1 MFKLKS
7 MKKIWIAMLAMC
19 SGLAA
24 VAQVKEGTVVYEMKV
39 NMHKRLPP
47 EAEQFKAMIPEFRT
61 SKTQLQFNTT
71 QSLYKAL
78 PDETAEMPTAGD
90 GGGRRMNFMMGGGNT
105 NDETFRDYDKE
116 LIVESRELGPKKY
129 LIDDTLRP
137 MKWKL
142 ETDTMTINGFLCY
155 KATASTTG
163 FGVGMR
169 FGGGGGGQRPAG
181 DSARNGGQRPAGDSA
196 RGGGNQQP
204 RNNIPTTQKVE
215 AWFTQDIETSAGPD
229 SYFGLPGLIMKVVVD
244 DGTIVYSTLS
254 IDTQSKLNVKAPTS
268 GKKITR
274 EEYRKLMQQQFQG
287 MRPPGSGGG
296 TGTGGQRIIITQ

>member
-1 MFKLKS
+1 
-7 MKKIWIAMLAMC
+7 MLAMC
-19 SGLAA
+19 TGLAA

-61 SKTQLQFNTT
+61 SKTQLQFNAT

-90 GGGRRMNFMMGGGNT
+90 GGGRRMGFMMGGGNT

-155 KATASTTG
+155 KATAITTG
-163 FGVGMR
+163 FGMGMR

-181 DSARNGGQRPAGDSA
+181 DSARSGSRGDSTRNGA
-196 RGGGNQQP
+196 AQQP
-204 RNNIPTTQKVE
+204 RSSIPATQKVE

-244 DGTIVYSTLS
+244 EGTIVYTTLS
-254 IDTQSKLNVKAPTS
+254 VDTQSKLNVKAPTS

-274 EEYRKLMQQQFQG
+274 EEYRKMQQQQFQG

-296 TGTGGQRIIITQ
+296 AGGQRIIVTQ

>member
-1 MFKLKS
+1 
-7 MKKIWIAMLAMC
+7 MKKIWIAALIMS
-19 SGLAA
+19 SGVAA

-61 SKTQLQFNTT
+61 TKTQLQFNST

-105 NDETFRDYDKE
+105 NDETFRDYEKE

-137 MKWKL
+137 LKWKL

-155 KATASTTG
+155 KATTTTSS
-163 FGVGMR
+163 FGMGGGMR
-169 FGGGGGGQRPAG
+169 FGGGGQRPAG
-181 DSARNGGQRPAGDSA
+181 DSARAGGRGDSA
-196 RGGGNQQP
+196 RNGNQQP
-204 RNNIPTTQKVE
+204 RNNIPAEQKVE
-215 AWFTQDIETSAGPD
+215 AWFTQDIETSAGPE
-229 SYFGLPGLIMKVVVD
+229 SYFGLPGLILKVVVD
-244 DGTIVYSTLS
+244 EGTIVYSTLS
-254 IDTQSKLNVKAPTS
+254 IDTQTKLNVKAPTS

-274 EEYRKLMQQQFQG
+274 EEYRKMMQQQFQG
-287 MRPPGSGGG
+287 MRPPGGGG
-296 TGTGGQRIIITQ
+296 GASGQRIIITQ